1 MQARLLI
8 LRKNSPPE
16 GPYFGLHVKRLWEKI
31 PPYTFISII
40 PEDSEGAK
48 QGFVG
53 RKKTLISILS
63 VLIDFESFWL
73 DLKTLKIHVIF

>member
-1 MQARLLI
+1 MENI
-8 LRKNSPPE
+8 IS
-16 GPYFGLHVKRLWEKI
+16 
-31 PPYTFISII
+31 SII
-40 PEDSEGAK
+40 PEDSDGAK